1 MRLFCWCSQ
10 QASAWR
16 PVRVAAMTMQ
26 ERGGNRDKVFVKGK
40 ESIERAKQL
49 DKVCVS
55 VCVCVA
61 IFYAGCA

>member
-1 MRLFCWCSQ
+1 M
-10 QASAWR
+10 
-16 PVRVAAMTMQ
+16 AAMTMQ